1 MPNKHHNNNHNV
13 INIKIDNTKKT
24 KKRKSKR
31 KNRSHAITPNG
42 APFSMSSNLL
52 TQLPPTPQLTNRPY
66 YMETNTINPQL
77 QDRPTNTSLDAFH
90 PPPPPPAL
98 THHSDNDDNVSQ
110 VSSISHRL
118 SYSKVYPHPPDEYF
132 DHIPLPTPHPMA
144 ITEQNVTAGAS
155 DLMKTDNEHAY
166 GKKLRAFANKA
177 NVYHSTSIKN
187 RADYE
192 HEIGLINRRAKTRE
206 KAEAAGTARENY
218 FSAKD
223 IQAQKDHRQQNT
235 TKSTAGLASLL
246 GLSPRETHL

>member
-1 MPNKHHNNNHNV
+1 MPKKSHNSNHNV
-13 INIKIDNTKKT
+13 INIRIDNTKKT

-31 KNRSHAITPNG
+31 TKHNHAVAPHFTPY
-42 APFSMSSNLL
+42 SSL
-52 TQLPPTPQLTNRPY
+52 TPYSNISQQLPVQQLTNKPY
-66 YMETNTINPQL
+66 YMELNTINPQL
-77 QDRPTNTSLDAFH
+77 QDIPKPTSPASFL

-98 THHSDNDDNVSQ
+98 TDHSDNDDNHSEL
-110 VSSISHRL
+110 SSISHHL
-118 SYSKVYPHPPDEYF
+118 SYSKIYAGPPDEF
-132 DHIPLPTPHPMA
+132 HDHIPLPTPHPMA

-206 KAEAAGTARENY
+206 KAETAGTARENY

-223 IQAQKDHRQQNT
+223 IQAQKDHRQQQLNT
-235 TKSTAGLASLL
+235 TKSTAGLVTLL
-246 GLSPRETHL
+246 GV